1 VPSSHSGHGR
11 KNVEAKILVFVL
23 LFWRMGHGIVLSFC
37 EEKKAVFSLL
47 LSSITGPGLFLFLK
61 TDILAVE

>member
-1 VPSSHSGHGR
+1 
-11 KNVEAKILVFVL
+11 
-23 LFWRMGHGIVLSFC
+23 MGHGIVLSFC